1 MKVEDYEYVD
11 EDLDDDINL
20 TDERKEEIVKKLKDQ
35 TVKGKITINK
45 ILNICKND
53 KEYDFA
59 FEWTSQN
66 DIIIRGSNITL
77 SGELENY
84 EYLDKLEEIKLPEP
98 LDKEEQRNL
107 FMKLKNMKKD
117 GVDKESEEYQNIRNK
132 LIEHNMRLAVWTV
145 FKEYRNEIK
154 DLGFEED
161 DLKQIALES
170 LITAVD
176 AYDVECG
183 YEFST
188 YAVSRIRYSPS
199 KQWRKM
205 DNNSDQKR
213 REWKRLQVIEEEMLK
228 SEKRTPTDEEIKEL
242 LGISNK
248 RLDSLKNYINIHSSE
263 SLESLE
269 KSDSEYEEEM
279 INELLDDER
288 IEEENRKQIL
298 NGIYIDREDIFGEH
312 AIKTDI
318 AAERM
323 VANKDLNEVL
333 DTLTEREKK
342 VLKSRF
348 GLEDGRPKTLE
359 ETGEQFYVSRERARE
374 IEAKA
379 LRKLRHPTRAKK
391 IIEYSKNLGSEE
403 WEKYDGIYEN
413 VGDRNQIVD
422 GIKVENYNLSK
433 EKNKK
438 RLRTEIDEKNIEEL
452 EDNNVEATEGKEI
465 EQYQGQF
472 EKIEKIEKYSNEQNY
487 LNEIT
492 ELLEELNGLN
502 QMLRQT
508 SIKIKSEKNKKQKN
522 NELRE
527 KMIKVKGLMQR

>member
-176 AYDVECG
+176 AYYVECG
-183 YEFST
+183 YEFS
-188 YAVSRIRYSPS
+188 P
-199 KQWRKM
+199 
-205 DNNSDQKR
+205 
-213 REWKRLQVIEEEMLK
+213 
-228 SEKRTPTDEEIKEL
+228 
-242 LGISNK
+242 
-248 RLDSLKNYINIHSSE
+248 
-263 SLESLE
+263 
-269 KSDSEYEEEM
+269 
-279 INELLDDER
+279 
-288 IEEENRKQIL
+288 
-298 NGIYIDREDIFGEH
+298 
-312 AIKTDI
+312 
-318 AAERM
+318 
-323 VANKDLNEVL
+323 
-333 DTLTEREKK
+333 
-342 VLKSRF
+342 
-348 GLEDGRPKTLE
+348 
-359 ETGEQFYVSRERARE
+359 
-374 IEAKA
+374 
-379 LRKLRHPTRAKK
+379 
-391 IIEYSKNLGSEE
+391 
-403 WEKYDGIYEN
+403 
-413 VGDRNQIVD
+413 
-422 GIKVENYNLSK
+422 
-433 EKNKK
+433 
-438 RLRTEIDEKNIEEL
+438 
-452 EDNNVEATEGKEI
+452 
-465 EQYQGQF
+465 
-472 EKIEKIEKYSNEQNY
+472 
-487 LNEIT
+487 
-492 ELLEELNGLN
+492 
-502 QMLRQT
+502 
-508 SIKIKSEKNKKQKN
+508 
-522 NELRE
+522 
-527 KMIKVKGLMQR
+527 

>member
-11 EDLDDDINL
+11 EDIDDDINL
-20 TDERKEEIVKKLKDQ
+20 TDERKDEIVKKLKDQ

-59 FEWTSQN
+59 FKWTAQN
-66 DIIIRGSNITL
+66 NIIIRGSNITL

-107 FMKLKNMKKD
+107 FMKLNNMKRD
-117 GVDKESEEYQNIRNK
+117 GVDKESKEYQNIRNK
-132 LIEHNMRLAVWTV
+132 LIEHNMRLALWTV

-154 DLGFEED
+154 DFGFEED
-161 DLKQIALES
+161 DLTQIALES

-176 AYDVECG
+176 AYDVDSG

-188 YAVSRIRYSPS
+188 YAVSRMRYSPS
-199 KQWRKM
+199 MQWRKM
-205 DNNSDQKR
+205 GNNSDQKR

-228 SEKRTPTDEEIKEL
+228 SEKRKPTDEEIKEL

-248 RLDSLKNYINIHSSE
+248 RLESLKNYIKIHSSE

-269 KSDSEYEEEM
+269 KSDSEYEEEL

-298 NGIYIDREDIFGEH
+298 NGIYVDREEDALGEH
-312 AIKTDI
+312 AMKTDI

-342 VLKSRF
+342 VLKSIF
-348 GLEDGRPKTLE
+348 GLEDGRPKNLE
-359 ETGEQFYVSRERARE
+359 ETGGEFYISGGRVYE
-374 IEAKA
+374 IKAKA
-379 LRKLRHPTRAKK
+379 LRKLRHPAISKK
-391 IIEYSKNLGSEE
+391 IREYSEDLGSEE

-422 GIKVENYNLSK
+422 GIKVEKYNLSE

-438 RLRTEIDEKNIEEL
+438 RLIPEIDEKTIE
-452 EDNNVEATEGKEI
+452 DSNVEETEGQEI
-465 EQYQGQF
+465 EQYQGQL

-492 ELLEELNGLN
+492 ELLGELNGLD
-502 QMLRQT
+502 QMLKRT
-508 SIKIKSEKNKKQKN
+508 STKIKSEKNKKQKN
-522 NELRE
+522 KELRE

>member
-1 MKVEDYEYVD
+1 M
-11 EDLDDDINL
+11 
-20 TDERKEEIVKKLKDQ
+20 
-35 TVKGKITINK
+35 
-45 ILNICKND
+45 
-53 KEYDFA
+53 
-59 FEWTSQN
+59 
-66 DIIIRGSNITL
+66 
-77 SGELENY
+77 
-84 EYLDKLEEIKLPEP
+84 
-98 LDKEEQRNL
+98 
-107 FMKLKNMKKD
+107 
-117 GVDKESEEYQNIRNK
+117 
-132 LIEHNMRLAVWTV
+132 
-145 FKEYRNEIK
+145 
-154 DLGFEED
+154 
-161 DLKQIALES
+161 
-170 LITAVD
+170 
-176 AYDVECG
+176 
-183 YEFST
+183 
-188 YAVSRIRYSPS
+188 
-199 KQWRKM
+199 
-205 DNNSDQKR
+205 
-213 REWKRLQVIEEEMLK
+213 IEEEILK
-228 SEKRTPTDEEIKEL
+228 SDKITPTDEEIKEL
-242 LGISNK
+242 LGIGNK

-348 GLEDGRPKTLE
+348 GLEDGRQKTLE
-359 ETGEQFYVSRERARE
+359 ETGEQFYISRERVRE

-379 LRKLRHPTRAKK
+379 LRKLRRPTRAKK

-413 VGDRNQIVD
+413 IGDRNQIVD
-422 GIKVENYNLSK
+422 GIKVENYNLNK

-452 EDNNVEATEGKEI
+452 EDNNVEVTEGKEI

-492 ELLEELNGLN
+492 ELLGELNGLN

>member
-132 LIEHNMRLAVWTV
+132 LIEHNMRLALWTV

-205 DNNSDQKR
+205 YNNSDQKR
-213 REWKRLQVIEEEMLK
+213 R
-228 SEKRTPTDEEIKEL
+228 
-242 LGISNK
+242 
-248 RLDSLKNYINIHSSE
+248 
-263 SLESLE
+263 
-269 KSDSEYEEEM
+269 
-279 INELLDDER
+279 
-288 IEEENRKQIL
+288 
-298 NGIYIDREDIFGEH
+298 
-312 AIKTDI
+312 
-318 AAERM
+318 
-323 VANKDLNEVL
+323 
-333 DTLTEREKK
+333 
-342 VLKSRF
+342 
-348 GLEDGRPKTLE
+348 
-359 ETGEQFYVSRERARE
+359 
-374 IEAKA
+374 
-379 LRKLRHPTRAKK
+379 
-391 IIEYSKNLGSEE
+391 
-403 WEKYDGIYEN
+403 
-413 VGDRNQIVD
+413 
-422 GIKVENYNLSK
+422 
-433 EKNKK
+433 
-438 RLRTEIDEKNIEEL
+438 
-452 EDNNVEATEGKEI
+452 
-465 EQYQGQF
+465 
-472 EKIEKIEKYSNEQNY
+472 
-487 LNEIT
+487 
-492 ELLEELNGLN
+492 
-502 QMLRQT
+502 
-508 SIKIKSEKNKKQKN
+508 
-522 NELRE
+522 
-527 KMIKVKGLMQR
+527 